1 MIIQGSN
8 LPITVTFDQDITD
21 IPLIVATL
29 WAGQGS
35 MIKRWDM
42 ADMEIEG
49 DTATLPI
56 SEEETSAL
64 PCGFIA
70 LDVKGLDEDR
80 NTIFWDEASIR
91 VLSRRDKGIALTGE

>member
-8 LPITVTFDQDITD
+8 IPITITFDQDITD
-21 IPLIVATL
+21 IPVIVATL
-29 WAGQGS
+29 WGHGS

-42 ADMEIEG
+42 VDIEIED
-49 DTATLPI
+49 DTAVLPLT
-56 SEEETSAL
+56 EEETASL

-70 LDVKGLDEDR
+70 LDVKGLDEDG

-91 VLSRRDKGIALTGE
+91 VLSRRDKGIMLTEG